1 LENGGTPA
9 VTYPVL
15 LLFSFGLL
23 LLLLLAWVLRDPRKQ
38 VNRASTL
45 GAAEESGRRHV
56 TYFPQMK
63 QALATEDFAFLN
75 SRGSRAL
82 SRRVRKERQK
92 LALAYLACL
101 RGDFLRLWRLARV
114 IASMSQQV
122 GMEQEFERLQL
133 GLAFSWRYEMIRIK
147 FLLGFAP
154 LPELGTLSEVIS
166 RMSIRL
172 ETAMNDLGERAALA
186 AKLASSLDG
195 RGLDTP

>member
-1 LENGGTPA
+1 VN
-9 VTYPVL
+9 YPLL
-15 LLFSFGLL
+15 LLFSFGIL
-23 LLLLLAWVLRDPRKQ
+23 LLLLLAWVLRDPWKQ
-38 VNRASTL
+38 VNSGAAL
-45 GAAEESGRRHV
+45 GSAEESGRRHV
-56 TYFPQMK
+56 TYFPQVR
-63 QALATEDFAFLN
+63 QALTTQDVAFLA

-82 SRRVRKERQK
+82 ARQVRKERQK
-92 LALAYLACL
+92 VALAYLACL

-122 GMEQEFERLQL
+122 GAAQELERLQL

-154 LPELGTLSEVIS
+154 LPELGSLSEVIS
-166 RMSIRL
+166 RLSIRL